1 MVDDAIR
8 FVSYKS
14 RENHTSSSF
23 NHVQDTKESNEPAYG
38 EDKDQL
44 EEEQE
49 EEIGETVALS
59 TYMII
64 SLVVV
69 HLI

>member
-1 MVDDAIR
+1 VVDDAIR

-23 NHVQDTKESNEPAYG
+23 NHVEDTKESNEHAYG

-49 EEIGETVALS
+49 EEIGETVALATTTNS
-59 TYMII
+59 
-64 SLVVV
+64 VF
-69 HLI
+69 